1 MQALPWCL
9 VWRDDEPMYLGFD
22 WADRGHAVWVEDAQ
36 GTKVLAR
43 TVEHSGVGLVEL
55 GRWLDEQ
62 RAQGVEL
69 WAAIER
75 PDGRL
80 VDVLLDHGV
89 VVYPIN
95 PKALD
100 RARDRFRMSQAKSD
114 PFDARAGR
122 HFCAPTGHL
131 EPLRPSSE
139 AAQELKVLTR
149 DYQRLVRQQT
159 RLQNQLMATLKAY
172 YPRPLDL
179 FDDINTPT
187 ARAFLRAFPTPD
199 AVAAVT
205 RPAWRRWVRR
215 QKLRTG
221 LDPSMRSFA

>member
-1 MQALPWCL
+1 
-9 VWRDDEPMYLGFD
+9 MYLGFD

-139 AAQELKVLTR
+139 AAREPKVLTR
-149 DYQRLVRQQT
+149 DYQRLLRQQT
-159 RLQNQLMATLKAY
+159 RLQNQLIATLKAY